1 MEQGD
6 RQMAGICTTCVGP
19 ARIGYDRVM
28 TPAKPPPSPLA
39 AALVGALLPKD
50 VPDPP
55 GPRLA

>member
-1 MEQGD
+1 
-6 RQMAGICTTCVGP
+6 MAGICTTCVGP